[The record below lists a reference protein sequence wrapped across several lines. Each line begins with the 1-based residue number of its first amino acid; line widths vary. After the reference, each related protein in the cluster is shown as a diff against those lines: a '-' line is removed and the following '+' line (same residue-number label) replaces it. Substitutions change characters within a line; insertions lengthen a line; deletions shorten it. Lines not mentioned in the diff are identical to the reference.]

1 MQFFIGS
8 LALELPDLQE
18 NTRLQQFDAV
28 FLRPVLSVAKQ
39 VMVQFQPVTAV
50 KIPTEAIQID
60 NNLKAWEEPGRMCR
74 AYRNRVGWSCVSR
87 RAGDTVVIQVAETH
101 LEEFQKAFR
110 PWFHVHLEEY
120 CLENQA
126 VILHSA
132 SIEYQGKGI
141 LFTAPSGTGKTT
153 QTDLWHQYLE
163 GVTDINADRTLLQ
176 KTEQGWLA
184 CGFPLYGGVLRCEQK
199 AKPIE
204 AIVILRQGKENRVEE
219 LSPAEKVSLLYSEST
234 VSSTREYVSLAFNLL
249 SDLIQE
255 VRVIRYVCNMEEGA
269 VRVLHRYLY
278 NEQE

>member
-8 LALELPDLQE
+8 LALDLSDLRK
-18 NTRLQQFDAV
+18 NTRLQHFDEV
-28 FLRPVLSVAKQ
+28 FLRSVLPITKRVT
-39 VMVQFQPVTAV
+39 VQIQPVTAV
-50 KIPTEAIQID
+50 KIPEEAVQID
-60 NNLKAWEEPGRMCR
+60 SNLKAWEEQGRRCR
-74 AYRNRVGWSCVSR
+74 AYRNRTGWNCVSR
-87 RAGDTVVIQVAETH
+87 RTEDSVVIQVAESH

-132 SIEYQGKGI
+132 SIEYRGKGI

-176 KTEQGWLA
+176 KTEQGWYA
-184 CGFPLYGGVLRCEQK
+184 CGFPLYGSVLRCEQK

-204 AIVILRQGKENRVEE
+204 AIVILGQGKENRVEE

-234 VSSTREYVSLAFNLL
+234 VPSTREYVSLAFNLL

-255 VRVIRYVCNMEEGA
+255 VKVIRYVCNMEEGA